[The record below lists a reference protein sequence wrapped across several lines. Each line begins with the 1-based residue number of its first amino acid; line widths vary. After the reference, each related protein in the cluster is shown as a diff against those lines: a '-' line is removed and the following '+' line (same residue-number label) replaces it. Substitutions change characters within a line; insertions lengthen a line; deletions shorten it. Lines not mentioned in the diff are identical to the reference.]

1 MAKTATPSKATASKP
16 AEKVTTDKK
25 NLVKK
30 HGLHAKDTGSAEVQI
45 AIFTTKIAQL
55 TDHLKLHKK
64 DNHSRR
70 GLLAMVSKRRRL
82 LDYLQKTS
90 QDRYVAIVKQLKLRR

>member
-1 MAKTATPSKATASKP
+1 MATTATTSKKSATVAKP
-16 AEKVTTDKK
+16 TTDKK
-25 NLVKK
+25 SIVKK

-64 DNHSRR
+64 HNHSRR

>member
-1 MAKTATPSKATASKP
+1 M
-16 AEKVTTDKK
+16 TTTQLDKK
-25 NLVKK
+25 SLVKK
-30 HGLHAKDTGSAEVQI
+30 HGKHAKDTGSAEVQI

-55 TDHLKLHKK
+55 TDHLKKHKQ

-82 LDYLQKTS
+82 LDYLQKSS
-90 QDRYVAIVKQLKLRR
+90 QERYEAIVKKLKLRR